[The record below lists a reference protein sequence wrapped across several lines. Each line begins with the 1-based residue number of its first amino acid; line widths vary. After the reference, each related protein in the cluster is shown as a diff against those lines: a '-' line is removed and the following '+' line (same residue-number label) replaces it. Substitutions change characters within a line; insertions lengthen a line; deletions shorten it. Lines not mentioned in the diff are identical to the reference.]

1 MTRERKQDVFLL
13 ALAASLLVHA
23 ALVLVMRPRVMTHVA
38 PDELK
43 TKPRRTMH
51 VTEAPKRPETA
62 AFADAGDLEA
72 AKDAPDTPTAAE
84 ARLPPAAMEQE
95 QDPERAGAPAPALP
109 LPFPGDAEP
118 KEKAEPMSAPKMTA
132 EADPADGRAVLPD
145 VPMEAPPPPAA
156 PEEARAEASWT
167 DVAAPMAS
175 EPSVASTMPENAL
188 QMPVDALPAAE
199 PAGEA
204 GRTVRSDVLPRVDE
218 AVVDEEK
225 KAVRALLN
233 VRRAKELNAA
243 VKTTVSSAAAG
254 EWVYFSVKMEPRG
267 QLEVVPKDF
276 VVLLDASGSIGGD
289 RLGSC
294 RKAARR
300 ILRSATNT
308 GDRFNLVAFR
318 DRYSYAFTSWQPC
331 DAASFGK
338 ADRWLSN
345 LAAHGRTDVFA
356 TITSVLTLPRDP
368 ARPLIALVVTDGDAT
383 AGVSETAD
391 ILSRFT
397 ALNDGLV
404 SVYMYG
410 VKSGA
415 NRELID
421 VLTQGNRGES
431 LVHEGFRWRA
441 GEGIEALGARFRDPV
456 LSDLRIVP
464 AQGAA
469 VEIYPRLLRNLY
481 RGTSVTFVGRVRKG
495 TPEVAFSVRA
505 LAGAQAY
512 EGFYKVRPDEAAF
525 DANVPRE
532 WERLLRIERH
542 LRQER

>member
-13 ALAASLLVHA
+13 ALAASLFMHA

-43 TKPRRTMH
+43 ARPRRTMH
-51 VTEAPKRPETA
+51 AIETPKRPETA
-62 AFADAGDLEA
+62 AFADVGDLEA
-72 AKDAPDTPTAAE
+72 AKSAPDAPTAAE
-84 ARLPPAAMEQE
+84 TRIPPAATGTETS
-95 QDPERAGAPAPALP
+95 PERTGADAPALP
-109 LPFPGDAEP
+109 PPSPSPEDFGPQ
-118 KEKAEPMSAPKMTA
+118 EKAVPMSAPKMAA
-132 EADPADGRAVLPD
+132 EAASADYRTVLPD
-145 VPMEAPPPPAA
+145 VPMETPTRPAA
-156 PEEARAEASWT
+156 PERARLEPSWT
-167 DVAAPMAS
+167 AAAAPMAS
-175 EPSVASTMPENAL
+175 EPSVASAVPESAP

-199 PAGEA
+199 SARDA
-204 GRTVRSDVLPRVDE
+204 GRTVRSDVLPHVDE

-233 VRRAKELNAA
+233 VRRAKELDAA

-254 EWVYFSVKMEPRG
+254 DWVYFSVKMEPRG

-318 DRYSYAFTSWQPC
+318 DRYSYAFASWQPC

-356 TITSVLTLPRDP
+356 TIKSVLTLPRDP

-383 AGVSETAD
+383 AGVSETAE

-431 LVHEGFRWRA
+431 FVHEGFRWHA
-441 GEGIEALGARFRDPV
+441 GEGIEAFGARFRDPV

-464 AQGAA
+464 AQGAP
-469 VEIYPRLLRNLY
+469 VELYPRLLRNLY

-505 LAGAQAY
+505 LNGRQAY
-512 EGFYKVRPDEAAF
+512 EGFCRVRPDKAVF

-532 WERLLRIERH
+532 WERLRQIDLH
-542 LRQER
+542 LQ